1 MVDGDRTRAGAACS
15 YTVAGS
21 AMLLIA
27 DTAGVSEAAIE
38 QAGGRLMRRV
48 PWSAVEETLP
58 RLAGWPVLVIE
69 AIGIDDDRLDAVLP
83 ILGRYADA
91 AAMPVLVAITADQ
104 IDLVTSHLP
113 GPNIRWLCAPTMPER
128 IAMLIAAAAPPI
140 PVLHDPLPDR
150 VQEHD
155 RDPFGHERSGLPG
168 EPLNRLNVR
177 VAEIARLVSDLSR
190 DVHLAAGDVADR
202 RPGYGAEPASP
213 AIVLRDWSV
222 HVLGVVAI
230 LAWLRLCGM
239 GIGSYLLIV
248 YAGTSLTLLRS
259 FAEHRAAPVSD
270 HRVAVVEQAGLFG
283 ILFLHNNLHA
293 AHHRAPALPWYAL
306 PRFYADHRTDL
317 LHHNGGLLYRGY
329 GEVFRRYALRPHDV
343 LVHPDHAH

>member
-1 MVDGDRTRAGAACS
+1 MCFTAEGRHLVQQAVRDTGASRSIEWPTMALAGVIYAGWLLLTAVHAWLPAPVVIAAGAW
-15 YTVAGS
+15 
-21 AMLLIA
+21 LIA
-27 DTAGVSEAAIE
+27 WHGSLQHETIHGHPTRWRRINALIGGVPLALWLPFACYRRDHIAHHATDHVTDPLRDPESRYARRATGMRGRIRLALTAA
-38 QAGGRLMRRV
+38 QAPLLGRLLLG
-48 PWSAVEETLP
+48 PAVVIGGF
-58 RLAGWPVLVIE
+58 LAGEV
-69 AIGIDDDRLDAVLP
+69 RRAV
-83 ILGRYADA
+83 
-91 AAMPVLVAITADQ
+91 T
-104 IDLVTSHLP
+104 
-113 GPNIRWLCAPTMPER
+113 
-128 IAMLIAAAAPPI
+128 
-140 PVLHDPLPDR
+140 
-150 VQEHD
+150 
-155 RDPFGHERSGLPG
+155 
-168 EPLNRLNVR
+168 
-177 VAEIARLVSDLSR
+177 
-190 DVHLAAGDVADR
+190 
-202 RPGYGAEPASP
+202 SP

-222 HVLGVVAI
+222 HLLGVVAI